1 MAIKIAECNFATLAA
16 TSEIDPTTLLSVISQ
31 ISAIAYFVKVSDFQI
46 RFHAA

>member
-16 TSEIDPTTLLSVISQ
+16 TSEIYPKTLLPVLSQ
-31 ISAIAYFVKVSDFQI
+31 ISAIAYKVSDFQI